1 MTGEFRVQCVSND
14 QCLFGVV
21 GLNYHLRHA
30 LERVSPEDSKLDR
43 TQRPSIS

>member
-1 MTGEFRVQCVSND
+1 VHQMSHH
-14 QCLFGVV
+14 QCLVGVV

-43 TQRPSIS
+43 TQGPSIS

>member
-1 MTGEFRVQCVSND
+1 VHQLGHDE
-14 QCLFGVV
+14 CLFGVV